1 MDIPLCVKYFSCQCL
16 VKKKTIPKCLVEH
29 NNCFKKNEK
38 FVLLHIKNVVQIQI
52 SSLRKENGANIL
64 NVSIEVLHRKH
75 SWSKTKQNRYLLGN
89 VLVKQTE
96 KSQV

>member
-1 MDIPLCVKYFSCQCL
+1 MDIPLCVSYFSCQCL
-16 VKKKTIPKCLVEH
+16 VKKKPFQNVWLNTTI
-29 NNCFKKNEK
+29 
-38 FVLLHIKNVVQIQI
+38 VLKRTKSLCYFIKNVVQIQI
-52 SSLRKENGANIL
+52 SSLRKENGANIR

>member
-1 MDIPLCVKYFSCQCL
+1 MDIPLCISYFSCQCL
-16 VKKKTIPKCLVEH
+16 VKKKPFQNVWLNCC
-29 NNCFKKNEK
+29 NCFKKNEK

-52 SSLRKENGANIL
+52 SSLRKENGVNIP

-75 SWSKTKQNRYLLGN
+75 SWSITKQNRYLLGN
-89 VLVKQTE
+89 VLVEQTE